1 MGNACILGAT
11 MIREFKGKRP
21 RIAGTAF
28 VSESAC
34 VIGDVEIGEHSSVW
48 PGAVVRG
55 DFASIKIGNN
65 TQIEDN
71 CVMHAGADQVIG
83 DNVHIGHGAVVHC
96 SRIGNNVLVG
106 IQSTVLDGVEIG
118 DYCVIGA
125 YSLVLERTKIPSM
138 SFVVGRPAKV
148 KGEVTESQLER
159 IEAGVRWYLDL
170 TQEYKK
176 QGL

>member
-1 MGNACILGAT
+1 
-11 MIREFKGKRP
+11 MIREFNGKRP
-21 RIAGTAF
+21 RIAPTAF
-28 VSESAC
+28 VSEAAY
-34 VIGDVEIGEHSSVW
+34 VIGDVEIGENSSVW
-48 PGAVVRG
+48 PGAVIRG

-71 CVMHAGADQVIG
+71 CVMHAGTDQVVG

-96 SRIGNNVLVG
+96 SKIGNNVLVG

-125 YSLVLERTKIPSM
+125 YSLVLERMRIPSR
-138 SFVVGRPAKV
+138 SFVIGSPAKM
-148 KGEVTESQLER
+148 KGEVTQSQLER

-170 TQEYKK
+170 TKQYKK